1 MPAFVIFLRVSKVR
15 PKDFAPTF
23 LRASLPFARKSRYKR
38 KRVGIYAAVVR
49 DFIEK
54 LEKCRSRGG
63 REGRPV
69 YYSYTRR
76 ALLLERRPLYHFSPP
91 GRLTFPTICGL
102 YTRVRALCVYMYIYV
117 QRRGLSPPP
126 STPPICPTGRRP
138 HVIHCGPL
146 VRCTAS
152 LALYIYI
159 LSEMGS
165 IYCGD
170 DQRPPYISGRGTAVH
185 SNKKKE
191 RINYKTLG
199 PHTSTSAMHIYIHT
213 RGHISLARLPRF

>member
-1 MPAFVIFLRVSKVR
+1 MSV
-15 PKDFAPTF
+15 
-23 LRASLPFARKSRYKR
+23 ARR
-38 KRVGIYAAVVR
+38 
-49 DFIEK
+49 E
-54 LEKCRSRGG
+54 RGTPG
-63 REGRPV
+63 V
-69 YYSYTRR
+69 
-76 ALLLERRPLYHFSPP
+76 LLLYEEGIIARATPSLSLFPSRTPHLP
-91 GRLTFPTICGL
+91 PTICGL

-170 DQRPPYISGRGTAVH
+170 DQRPLYISGRGTAVH

-199 PHTSTSAMHIYIHT
+199 PHTSTSAMHIYTYT
-213 RGHISLARLPRF
+213 RAHLSCSLAALLTFRRMTFTVLLSVYKYTYILERWHTGVISARSSRSIYEFSSSPPND